1 MNNYIIKGAGTIEAI
16 YTAILYYHENGEY
29 KLMEETRETKEQ
41 AIAWLENKAEF
52 CKNNGVYVISAHIE
66 TKTIE
71 RIF

>member
-1 MNNYIIKGAGTIEAI
+1 MKNTI

-41 AIAWLENKAEF
+41 AKIWLENITEHFKSK
-52 CKNNGVYVISAHIE
+52 CIYVISAHIE

>member
-1 MNNYIIKGAGTIEAI
+1 MKNAI

-41 AIAWLENKAEF
+41 AKAWLDNIAEF
-52 CKNNGVYVISAHIE
+52 FKEKCIYIISAHIE